1 MSINF
6 YLEKRPNKAG
16 ENPIRAQVSI
26 RSSVLIS
33 TIGYSVNPDV
43 WNGEQVD
50 ERLVAAWYKKQKKS
64 DKDAVKVGRGQRKP
78 YVNSKGVTDVTINQ
92 ELIRIKA
99 HFADYGE
106 GLDHKPSKEELKN
119 QLLIALKKMPEKTTA
134 TTGKAPM
141 QKAAASLFDN
151 FDEFTREQGLANQWA
166 YATRCG
172 SHGKWRQPVRG
183 IPPEY
188 GGAGGEDGAQALL
201 PVEVV
206 RQLGDPE
213 GLLHE

>member
-43 WNGEQVD
+43 WNGGQVD

-99 HFADYGE
+99 HFADYEE

-134 TTGKAPM
+134 TTG
-141 QKAAASLFDN
+141 
-151 FDEFTREQGLANQWA
+151 
-166 YATRCG
+166 
-172 SHGKWRQPVRG
+172 
-183 IPPEY
+183 
-188 GGAGGEDGAQALL
+188 
-201 PVEVV
+201 
-206 RQLGDPE
+206 
-213 GLLHE
+213 